1 MIENSYAVGYGI
13 VINSEKREKLYD
25 KFLEQGMTEEEFEEL
40 FNDKYCPIISTWT
53 NEGYFLGIVFY
64 IDEDTSPV
72 KPISK
77 LLDVG
82 TRFAFDRVFKK
93 YNLINFLWEDME
105 WEPTQQLIHFTH

>member
-1 MIENSYAVGYGI
+1 MIENSYAIGYGI
-13 VINSEKREKLYD
+13 VIDSEKREKLYD

-40 FNDKYCPIISTWT
+40 FDDKYCPIISTWT

-77 LLDVG
+77 FLDVG
-82 TRFAFDRVFKK
+82 TRFAFDRIFKK

-105 WEPTQQLIHFTH
+105 WEPAQQLIHFTH

>member
-1 MIENSYAVGYGI
+1 MIENSYAIGYGI
-13 VINSEKREKLYD
+13 VIDSEKRDKLCD
-25 KFLEQGMTEEEFEEL
+25 KFFEQGMSEEEFEEV
-40 FNDKYCPIISTWT
+40 FDEKYCPMISTWT
-53 NEGYFLGIVFY
+53 DEGYFLGIVFY
-64 IDEDTSPV
+64 IDEDTNPV

-93 YNLINFLWEDME
+93 YNLIDFLWDDIE

>member
-1 MIENSYAVGYGI
+1 MIENSYAIGYGI
-13 VINSEKREKLYD
+13 VIDSEKREKLYD
-25 KFLEQGMTEEEFEEL
+25 KFLEQGMSEEEFGWFSDE
-40 FNDKYCPIISTWT
+40 YCPIISTWT
-53 NEGYFLGIVFY
+53 DEGYFLGIVFY

-82 TRFAFDRVFKK
+82 TRFAFDRIFKK

-105 WEPTQQLIHFTH
+105 WEPAQQLIHFTH

>member
-1 MIENSYAVGYGI
+1 MIENSYAIGYGI
-13 VINSEKREKLYD
+13 VIDSEKREKLYD

-40 FNDKYCPIISTWT
+40 FDDKYCPIISTWT
-53 NEGYFLGIVFY
+53 DEGYFLGIVFY

-72 KPISK
+72 KLISK

-82 TRFAFDRVFKK
+82 TRFAFDRIFKK

-105 WEPTQQLIHFTH
+105 WEPAQQLIHFTH